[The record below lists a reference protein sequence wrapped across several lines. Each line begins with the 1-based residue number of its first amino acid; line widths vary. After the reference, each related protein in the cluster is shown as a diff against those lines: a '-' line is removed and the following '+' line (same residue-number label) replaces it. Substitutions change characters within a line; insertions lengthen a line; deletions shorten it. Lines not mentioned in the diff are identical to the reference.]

1 MSRVSVLIAVYNAC
15 THLRACLDSLIEQTH
30 EDFQAICIDDA
41 STDSS
46 LGILQEYAR
55 RDQRFKIVEMG
66 QNVGQA
72 RARNEGL
79 KWADGAYTCMLDSD
93 DWLAP
98 DALELAVKVFAD
110 HPKADCV
117 LFDLRYVNEDGKVEA
132 YPYPIVESYTGNEAF
147 RLSLDWRVHG
157 VYMIRT
163 YLHKEI
169 PYDTSCRLF
178 SDDNTTRL
186 HYLASREVMTSKAIY
201 YYRQHE
207 GSSTHV
213 VSVRHFDR
221 LIADASMKKSL
232 IALHV
237 IDEDLN
243 RFEQYRWL
251 VIIDSY
257 RYHYINRSTFS
268 REESHYA
275 LRLIKNSIATLDF
288 HRIPIRLRLKF
299 GYIPFTRAWFLFRM
313 EEELYFGLKKCLS
326 RL

>member
-15 THLRACLDSLIEQTH
+15 THLRACLDSLIAQTH
-30 EDFQAICIDDA
+30 EDFQAVCIDDA

-46 LGILQEYAR
+46 LVILQEYAR
-55 RDQRFKIVEMG
+55 RDYRFKIVEMG

-79 KWADGAYTCMLDSD
+79 KWVDGTYTCMLDSD

-98 DALELAVKVFAD
+98 DALETALKVFAD
-110 HPKADCV
+110 HPKTDCV
-117 LFDLRYVNEDGKVEA
+117 LFDLRYVYENGKTEA
-132 YPYPIVESYTGNEAF
+132 YPYPIAGLYTGNEAF
-147 RLSLDWRVHG
+147 RLSLDWRIHG

-163 YLHKEI
+163 HLHKEI

-186 HYLASREVMTSKAIY
+186 HYLASREVSASNAIY

-207 GSSTHV
+207 GSSTHA
-213 VSVRHFDR
+213 VSIKHFDR
-221 LIADASMKKSL
+221 LTADASMRKSL
-232 IALHV
+232 MDLQV
-237 IDEDLN
+237 IDEDLDL
-243 RFEQYRWL
+243 FERYRWL
-251 VIIDSY
+251 VVIDSY
-257 RYHYINRSTFS
+257 RYHYIHRSRFS
-268 REESHYA
+268 REESKYA
-275 LRLIKNSIATLDF
+275 LRLIKRSIATIEF

-299 GYIPFTRAWFLFRM
+299 GYIPFKRAWLLFRM
-313 EEELYFGLKKCLS
+313 EEELYFGLKKRFG